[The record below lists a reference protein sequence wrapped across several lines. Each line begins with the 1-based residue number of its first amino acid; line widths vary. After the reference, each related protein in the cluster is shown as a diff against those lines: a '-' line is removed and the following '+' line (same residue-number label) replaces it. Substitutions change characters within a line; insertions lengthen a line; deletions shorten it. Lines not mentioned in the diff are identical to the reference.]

1 MVHPHVT
8 LLTRAAMMRP
18 RRLWLL
24 ARAAVPVRHQIFEVV
39 EVSEMAEVLT
49 KRIFNEALSLDDDRI
64 LLAQE

>member
-1 MVHPHVT
+1 
-8 LLTRAAMMRP
+8 MMRP